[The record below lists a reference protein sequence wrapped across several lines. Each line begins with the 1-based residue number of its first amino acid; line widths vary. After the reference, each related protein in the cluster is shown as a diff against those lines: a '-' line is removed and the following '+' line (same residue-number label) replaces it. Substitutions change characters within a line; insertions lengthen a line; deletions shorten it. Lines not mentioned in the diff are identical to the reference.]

1 MPVETT
7 TTAQPDI
14 NQVLRIN
21 ELNLTSEMSNCAAW
35 FYYYAA
41 LSIDAEDS
49 ADAATLAIE
58 TYEQQLAAEYKSQPA
73 VYGEKLAQPAIQR
86 LFRADARWQALKEQE
101 SKLKVNAKILDKAA
115 KAIEMKSRMLMSIN
129 KRDMYKKGIMP
140 TSEDN

>member
-1 MPVETT
+1 MVEEKTSAT
-7 TTAQPDI
+7 PDI

-21 ELNLTSEMSNCAAW
+21 ELNLIGEMSNCAAW

-58 TYEQQLAAEYKSQPA
+58 TYEQQLASEYKNQPGI
-73 VYGEKLAQPAIQR
+73 YGEDMTQTAIKR
-86 LFRADARWQALKEQE
+86 LFRADAKWQALKEQE
-101 SKLKVNAKILDKAA
+101 SKLRNNAKMLDKAA

-140 TSEDN
+140 STEDN